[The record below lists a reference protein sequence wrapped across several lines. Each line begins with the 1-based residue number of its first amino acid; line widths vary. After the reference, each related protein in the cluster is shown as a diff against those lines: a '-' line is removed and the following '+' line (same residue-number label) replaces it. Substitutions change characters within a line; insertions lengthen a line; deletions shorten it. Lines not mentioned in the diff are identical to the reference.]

1 MKNISQVSVWFVKC
15 ELAKCYVTLYLDF
28 YIWNIQIQK
37 KDCLILSMLPIL
49 GPCLLFFLQRP
60 NLLTDLLAHLCYISK
75 FNFHVTLN
83 LSFISPSKFPLSRNF
98 EGTNPSENHGVI
110 FTRRRFWSNKELSCH
125 LRLRYSTLHFGN
137 SQIFHSSFLGF
148 FSISH
153 Y

>member
-1 MKNISQVSVWFVKC
+1 MLCHFVFRFLYMEHPNSKKG
-15 ELAKCYVTLYLDF
+15 LFDSIYAPNFGTLF
-28 YIWNIQIQK
+28 T
-37 KDCLILSMLPIL
+37 
-49 GPCLLFFLQRP
+49 FFLQRP
-60 NLLTDLLAHLCYISK
+60 NLLTDLLAHFCYISK

-148 FSISH
+148 SLFHIISFISKEHFSCF
-153 Y
+153 